1 MVRRL
6 TVNLSIGKETVMKS
20 YEKSVL
26 LLGAAACLV
35 FAVASFGQKS
45 SQTPAQ
51 TAKKSPAETP
61 AKKIAPKP
69 APLEVP
75 QLKFEKYKLNNG
87 LEVILSEDHRLPM
100 VAVNLWYHVGPAY
113 ETAGRTGFAH
123 LFEHMMFEGSRHVP
137 GSSHFHLLE
146 AAGASDINGT
156 TDFDRT
162 NYFETLPSNQ
172 LALALWLESDR
183 MGYLPD
189 KLDQASLSNQQDV
202 VRNERRQSVEN
213 QPYGIV
219 EESMMHML
227 FPKDHPYYA
236 DVIGSH
242 ADIQSA
248 KLEDVRNFFKL
259 YYAPNNA
266 SLAIVGDF
274 QPDQAK
280 ELVEKY
286 FGPLKRGEPVPRI
299 TAKTPPITSERRA
312 VIQDNVQLPRVYE
325 AWLTSPI
332 FKPGDAEADLTATV
346 LGGGKSSRLYKK
358 LVYEKQIALDVSA
371 YQQSLMLGSVFEV
384 QATARPGVKPEE
396 LEKAINVELDEF
408 RTKGPTEEELKR
420 ARNVLETRII
430 AGLETLGGFGGVADR
445 LNSYNHYLGTPDFL
459 GADIARYENASVDA
473 LKAFADAQ
481 LGTNQSVVIYGV
493 PGKQDLG
500 PEVPTPKAEA
510 KDASKTGGEP
520 VNVDAAWRNEPPK
533 PGPSSPLHLPVP
545 EEYKLSNGLT
555 VLYSY
560 RPGLPLAAASLV
572 FRSGS
577 GANPVDKPGL
587 ASFTARMLQQ
597 GTTRRNALQI
607 ADRAADLGASLGS
620 RASVDSSS
628 VSTHALTRNFPDSL
642 ELLADLALHPIFP
655 KVEIDRVRKERLA
668 ALVQEKDEPFSV
680 ATRVMDSA
688 LYGPHN
694 SYGYPDIGT
703 EESLKAVTRED
714 LEHFWQQNY
723 FPNGAALIVTGNI
736 ALSDLKPLVEK
747 QFGGWKE
754 GKPPALETGATQSS
768 DARMILVDRPGAPQ
782 TTLLCYELGA
792 ARSTPD
798 YAPLEVMNTDLG
810 ELFSSR
816 INMNLREAHGYTYGA
831 GSSFVFHREPGPFI
845 AFSDVRTDVTAPATT
860 EIFNELKRMRD
871 TQMTAEE
878 MKLSKDS
885 ITRSLPGRFE
895 RGTDA
900 VGTFAEI
907 FVYGLPLDYFS
918 RFPEMVEAVTP
929 DQAQGVAQKY
939 IHPEKIVVLA
949 IGDRGKIEGEMKKLN
964 LGKVEI
970 RDAEGKILN

>member
-1 MVRRL
+1 
-6 TVNLSIGKETVMKS
+6 MKS

-35 FAVASFGQKS
+35 FAVASAGQKS
-45 SQTPAQ
+45 TPSQAPAQ
-51 TAKKSPAETP
+51 AAKKAPADAP

-137 GSSHFHLLE
+137 GSLHFHLLE

-219 EESMMHML
+219 EEGMMHML

-384 QATARPGVKPEE
+384 QATARPGVKPED
-396 LEKAINVELDEF
+396 LEKAINAELDEF
-408 RTKGPTEEELKR
+408 RTNGPTDEELKR

-473 LKAFADAQ
+473 LKAFADVQ
-481 LGTNQSVVIYGV
+481 LGTNQSVVVYGV

-510 KDASKTGGEP
+510 KDTSKTGGEP
-520 VNVDAAWRNEPPK
+520 VNADAAWRNEPPK

-560 RPGLPLAAASLV
+560 RPGLPLVAASLV
-572 FRSGS
+572 LRSGS

-597 GTTRRNALQI
+597 GTTTRNALQI

-628 VSTHALTRNFPDSL
+628 VSTHALTRNFPDAL
-642 ELLADLALHPIFP
+642 ELLGDLALHPTFP
-655 KVEIDRVRKERLA
+655 KEEIERVRKERLA

-723 FPNGAALIVTGNI
+723 FPNDAALIVTGNI
-736 ALSDLKPLVEK
+736 KSADLKPLVEK
-747 QFGGWKE
+747 QFGAWKE
-754 GKPPALETGATQSS
+754 GKPPALETGAAQSS

-831 GSSFVFHREPGPFI
+831 GSSFVFHRQPGPFI

-871 TQMTAEE
+871 TQMNAEE

-918 RFPEMVEAVTP
+918 KLPELVDAVTP
-929 DQAQGVAQKY
+929 DQAEAMAQKY

-949 IGDRGKIEGEMKKLN
+949 IGDRSKIEDEMKKLN
-964 LGKVEI
+964 LGKMEI
-970 RDAEGKILN
+970 RDTEGKVVN